1 MIWNGVVA
9 VAWCIYNSTHQY
21 VFDHAFLEKKCFIW
35 SFLKFCVDP
44 SHEGCWLFC
53 NSLYVNSLTPES
65 IWYVNKEMYY
75 MDS

>member
-1 MIWNGVVA
+1 MH
-9 VAWCIYNSTHQY
+9 SQ
-21 VFDHAFLEKKCFIW
+21 KKIKKKHICFIW

-65 IWYVNKEMYY
+65 IWYVNKRCITWTRNYYGTMYG
-75 MDS
+75 